1 MLVRYSSYFITFREE
16 KHHLKNRICAGLYRN
31 PFLFK
36 PGRLSPHADCRPHKE
51 KQAFYRLLSKI

>member
-36 PGRLSPHADCRPHKE
+36 PDGSPLMQTAALHKE